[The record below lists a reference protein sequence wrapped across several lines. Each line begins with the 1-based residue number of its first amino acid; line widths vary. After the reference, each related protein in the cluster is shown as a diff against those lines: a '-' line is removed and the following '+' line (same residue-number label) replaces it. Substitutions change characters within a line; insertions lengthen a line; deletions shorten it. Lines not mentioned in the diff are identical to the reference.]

1 MNIVDLAK
9 FLALMNKIK
18 IENDPTLS
26 KEEKELWKHIMDEIE
41 KQVEKENQRKT
52 F

>member
-26 KEEKELWKHIMDEIE
+26 KEEKKFWKHVMDEIE
-41 KQVEKENQRKT
+41 KQVEKGNQRKN